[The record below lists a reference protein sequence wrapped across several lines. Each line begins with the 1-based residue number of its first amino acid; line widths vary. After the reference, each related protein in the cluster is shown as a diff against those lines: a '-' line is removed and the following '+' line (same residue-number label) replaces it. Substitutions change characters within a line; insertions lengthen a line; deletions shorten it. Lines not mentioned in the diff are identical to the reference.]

1 MQGRWDL
8 IVYVLSCYYVVHGVC
23 TPFAFLCASDA
34 VSKVELIVA
43 HAKLGLIADCF
54 FLFSG
59 GPETGPA
66 NGWWLTKAT
75 DFGACTRLAHMYRS
89 KQASKGTYSHRYA
102 CRVLRYGFVFVY
114 INI

>member
-54 FLFSG
+54 FFLWWTRDWTSKWMVVNESDRFRSMYTFSSYVS
-59 GPETGPA
+59 
-66 NGWWLTKAT
+66 
-75 DFGACTRLAHMYRS
+75 F
-89 KQASKGTYSHRYA
+89 QAR
-102 CRVLRYGFVFVY
+102 F
-114 INI
+114 